1 MPSLLA
7 WTLIDKKS
15 FHKANDA
22 IYLLGTKSIKSKE
35 DLYN

>member
-15 FHKANDA
+15 FRKTNDA
-22 IYLLGTKSIKSKE
+22 IHLLGTESAKSKG
-35 DLYN
+35 DSYD

>member
-1 MPSLLA
+1 MLSLLA

-22 IYLLGTKSIKSKE
+22 IHLLGTKSAKNKRDSY
-35 DLYN
+35 D